1 MKSMIDIFKKELQ
14 DGMEIVKCKEMANVY
29 KITLSYNGMTGTCEL
44 SKMCA
49 PNAEKSLCRKSI
61 DTAISGMYIN
71 AGNLTE
77 AKLWLDGEKWN
88 VANEKKEFVI
98 ELTEKELEQI
108 KYALEYLHDA
118 DLSDFGKE
126 NIIAMEDAIK
136 KLGIEFSSQVD

>member
-29 KITLSYNGMTGTCEL
+29 KITLSYDGMTGTCEL

-49 PNAEKSLCRKSI
+49 PNAEKTLCRKSI

-77 AKLWLDGEKWN
+77 AKLWLNGEKWN
-88 VANEKKEFVI
+88 VTNEKKEFVI
-98 ELTEKELEQI
+98 ELTEKQMEYLRV
-108 KYALEYLHDA
+108 ALEREG
-118 DLSDFGKE
+118 DLQSDKGNNDIANFLYELSE
-126 NIIAMEDAIK
+126 NIR
-136 KLGIEFSSQVD
+136 

>member
-29 KITLSYNGMTGTCEL
+29 KITLSYDGMTGTCEL

-71 AGNLTE
+71 AVNLTE

-88 VANEKKEFVI
+88 VENEKKEFVI
-98 ELTEKELEQI
+98 ELTEEQM
-108 KYALEYLHDA
+108 KWLRVALEREGDLQSEKSNKDRA
-118 DLSDFGKE
+118 DFLYELSEK
-126 NIIAMEDAIK
+126 IR
-136 KLGIEFSSQVD
+136 